1 MESFIAGPEIA
12 KSHLVEGVLD
22 VAHILVR
29 GFTFLIFS
37 VLKKGL
43 VNENDTYLKLSSNIR
58 PISQ

>member
-1 MESFIAGPEIA
+1 MKSFIAGPEIA
-12 KSHLVEGVLD
+12 KSHLVEGVFD

-29 GFTFLIFS
+29 GFAFLIFS

-43 VNENDTYLKLSSNIR
+43 VNGKETYLKLSSNIR